1 MGEEPW
7 EEVGDEEGDVP
18 PDAAEPPPVAARKM
32 QVGFRRAHAYRRK
45 EAALGGAEPTASSG
59 VRSRRSVAVEDGH
72 RGGAC
77 CKGAVVAAHIERETE
92 TDRARRRRVETQK
105 AQEVERKLLYIFAC
119 RDSNEK
125 LKKPRVSWRS
135 QKEAEEVAFGK
146 IRFDQSGPF
155 IERSYGCVNFG

>member
-1 MGEEPW
+1 
-7 EEVGDEEGDVP
+7 
-18 PDAAEPPPVAARKM
+18 M

-125 LKKPRVSWRS
+125 LEKLRISWRS
-135 QKEAEEVAFGK
+135 Q
-146 IRFDQSGPF
+146 
-155 IERSYGCVNFG
+155 